1 MAQQAIVRG
10 VVFNEQQVP
19 QSGVNITWSGG
30 GTQTDESGFYTL
42 SIPAEKTI
50 QLNFSHIAY
59 KAIKA
64 QFNLKENEMVEFNP
78 ILNAKV
84 EQISDV
90 VITANT
96 TDQISGITNLTP
108 ETVRK
113 IPGANPGVEN
123 LLQALPG
130 VSSNNELS
138 TQYAVRGGN
147 YDENLVYI
155 NDIEVYRPFLI
166 RSGQQEGLSIINP
179 DLVRDIS
186 NPRTS
191 RFAGSVRMG

>member
-1 MAQQAIVRG
+1 MLLSVSGMAQQAIVRG

-78 ILNAKV
+78 VLNAKV

-96 TDQISGITNLTP
+96 TDQLSGITNLTP

-130 VSSNNELS
+130 VNAAHTKDGGYRRRQQHPAPLS
-138 TQYAVRGGN
+138 MFRALLDSHNHPLYALDECASDILTATDFRG
-147 YDENLVYI
+147 
-155 NDIEVYRPFLI
+155 YR
-166 RSGQQEGLSIINP
+166 
-179 DLVRDIS
+179 
-186 NPRTS
+186 
-191 RFAGSVRMG
+191 